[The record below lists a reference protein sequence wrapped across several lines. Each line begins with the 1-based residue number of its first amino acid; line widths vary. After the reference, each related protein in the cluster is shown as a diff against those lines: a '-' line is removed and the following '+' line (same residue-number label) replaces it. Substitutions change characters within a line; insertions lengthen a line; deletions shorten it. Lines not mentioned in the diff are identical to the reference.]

1 MIDIDFSGLKTAL
14 KKFDSNGKF
23 ATCKKWCIINGGDDL
38 DFEIKYNDEVII
50 QCIGGDLHTVNGLN
64 NFDNDDLQQTIA
76 YVMNSYE
83 DLTIYNF
90 DAFLEWACS
99 YVDDITTEENL
110 KEYGISKIEDDN
122 FSVGLHV
129 LTAIFENRYNTE
141 YYRYDYNMGT
151 LDTPTPITEYD
162 DISDLIFID

>member
-1 MIDIDFSGLKTAL
+1 MIDFSGLKTAL
-14 KKFDSNGKF
+14 KKFNNNGKY
-23 ATCKKWCIINGGDDL
+23 TKNKNWCIVSGGYDL
-38 DFEIKYNDEVII
+38 EFEIKYNNNVVL
-50 QCIGGDLHTVNGLN
+50 QCIGGDLHAVNSFSD
-64 NFDNDDLQQTIA
+64 FDNDDLQQVIA

-83 DLTIYNF
+83 DLTIYDF

-99 YVDDITTEENL
+99 YVDDITTEETL

-129 LTAIFENRYNTE
+129 LNAIFENPYNTE